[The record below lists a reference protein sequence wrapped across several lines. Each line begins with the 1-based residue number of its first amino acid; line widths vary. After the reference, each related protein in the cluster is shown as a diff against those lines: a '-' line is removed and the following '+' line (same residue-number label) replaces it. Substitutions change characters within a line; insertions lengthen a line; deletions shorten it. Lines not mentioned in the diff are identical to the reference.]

1 MSSPIVRNVAEDHV
15 TAREF
20 EARIADVREDHQ
32 RLARDLAA
40 KMDELRGENAEDHK
54 AVVDRLGK
62 IESSLSRVVTWPA
75 LATAVTAAAAV
86 VGLALGIAR

>member
-20 EARIADVREDHQ
+20 EARIAEVRDDAQ
-32 RLARDLAA
+32 RLGVELAA
-40 KMDELRGENAEDHK
+40 KMDALRVENAEDHR

-75 LATAVTAAAAV
+75 LATALTAAAAV
-86 VGLALGIAR
+86 VGMVLGIAR